1 MHEIPVVTIDG
12 PSGTGKGT
20 ICGYLARW
28 LGWHLLDSGALYR
41 VVAYVAQTT
50 QVGLDDAE
58 GLARIAASLDVS
70 FHVEN
75 DEIRAFLENGR
86 RDITPAI
93 RTETCGNAASRVAAC
108 KPVREAL
115 LARQREFRQLP
126 GLIADGRDMGTVI
139 FPDAPLKIY
148 LTADPEVRAMRRYKQ
163 LNEKGI
169 SVNLPRLSAE
179 IRERDARD
187 AGRDISPL
195 KPAPDAIVID
205 TTQLDIDAVC
215 QRVAGEIRKKFPE
228 YPADTQ

>member
-50 QVGLDDAE
+50 QVGLDDAV

>member
-1 MHEIPVVTIDG
+1 MAEIPVITVDG

-20 ICGYLARW
+20 ICGYLAGW

-41 VVAYVAQTT
+41 VVAFVAQET
-50 QVGLDDAE
+50 QVDLEDDQA
-58 GLARIAASLDVS
+58 LARIAAGLDVT
-70 FHVEN
+70 FKEVAG
-75 DEIRAFLENGR
+75 EIHAFLEQGS
-86 RDITPAI
+86 RDITPGI

-115 LARQREFRQLP
+115 LDRQRGFQQSP

-139 FPDAPLKIY
+139 FPAAALKIF
-148 LTADPEVRAMRRYKQ
+148 LTADPEERAQRRYKQ

-169 SVNLPRLSAE
+169 SVNLARLSAE

-187 AGRDISPL
+187 AGRDVSPL

-205 TTQLDIDAVC
+205 TTRLDIEDVC
-215 QRVAGEIRKKFPE
+215 QRVAGEVRSKFPD
-228 YPADTQ
+228 YPEGAQ